1 MPAIPNSRPNSC
13 IQCGIRPEETAMII
27 VISSIWPSIIA
38 RIGPIG
44 FPVAIEKLANVQ
56 PARSKTL
63 PARPK
68 YHKSHS
74 IYTDWKW
81 TNEPMNITDFDTRK

>member
-1 MPAIPNSRPNSC
+1 
-13 IQCGIRPEETAMII
+13 
-27 VISSIWPSIIA
+27 
-38 RIGPIG
+38 
-44 FPVAIEKLANVQ
+44 LANVQ